1 MQYNYNKQIDHKI
14 KAIKN
19 NSIKACLLGNMEI
32 PGVWKKRSD
41 INTDIL
47 PSLAKNSLFK
57 DRILQYSHELM
68 YKNILT
74 ESIKNKS
81 HKVLHTDSEIPKLKQ
96 LNKLDINK
104 IKPDLNEYK
113 MLAKVKTPD
122 HLKNTNKIK
131 NQVVL
136 DPIMLDRENKDNLL
150 DYDPDSDEQSKW
162 FKIVGG
168 KNFSNEEK
176 NSVLYGQYDLKEEES
191 KKLTI
196 LALHKKK
203 LDGVKSKLSDD
214 YDKIIKES
222 KSKHDLLEEIK
233 KQDMRRKLRKIN
245 KAKIEKLIKS
255 KNKNG

>member
-1 MQYNYNKQIDHKI
+1 MQYKYNKQIDSKI

-47 PSLAKNSLFK
+47 PSLSKNSLFK

-131 NQVVL
+131 NQV
-136 DPIMLDRENKDNLL
+136 N
-150 DYDPDSDEQSKW
+150 
-162 FKIVGG
+162 
-168 KNFSNEEK
+168 
-176 NSVLYGQYDLKEEES
+176 
-191 KKLTI
+191 
-196 LALHKKK
+196 
-203 LDGVKSKLSDD
+203 
-214 YDKIIKES
+214 
-222 KSKHDLLEEIK
+222 
-233 KQDMRRKLRKIN
+233 
-245 KAKIEKLIKS
+245 
-255 KNKNG
+255 